1 MQGLKVK
8 YYTFNFLLLVVLLA
22 GGFLF
27 PRGLHSATVKGY
39 VIDAEDS
46 SPLANV
52 FVKITG
58 KPGSIFTNTAGYFEI
73 GDIDPENYSIEFS
86 LGGYLTYKES
96 FSVKQ
101 NDTVNLL
108 ISLTPIG
115 FRTPVIT
122 ITDEHPKSKF
132 DDMLELSAVLKD
144 KELQKNLGQTLAATL
159 KSETG
164 LSIRSMG
171 PAPSRPVFRGL
182 SGDRVLISEDGM
194 KTSDLSSTSP
204 DHSFTVEP
212 FTIERV
218 EVIRGPKVLLKSSTT
233 IGGIINVV
241 RNEVPKFIPLNFTLK
256 LGGFG
261 ESSNNGYLGSSVV
274 EIPVRN
280 FVLRGEAS
288 YRKTGDMKTPLGSL
302 KNSDI
307 KTLNFS
313 GGMSF
318 INDWGYIGTSIREYK
333 TDYGIPGG
341 FVGSHPNGV
350 DISMLKRQYNLKFHY
365 DISST
370 YLDHID
376 IEATRVYY
384 KHTEFERADVI
395 GSEFRIVNYLGF
407 ANLYHNKI
415 GFLNRGTAG
424 VSFEARDFNIGGFV
438 FSPPSKSLN
447 TSLYI
452 NEEITAGDKWNFELS
467 ARYNFDRITPQ
478 QNIQLA
484 NLDTLYQRT
493 FNTFSLSG
501 SAIYSPVK
509 YLNIGFNLSRSS
521 RVPTIEELYSDGPHL
536 AAYSYEI
543 GNPDLEDEKGIGS
556 EIFMYFKNK
565 QTYLMVT
572 GFYNDLSNY
581 IIPRNTGRINFATL
595 LPIYQSTGVA
605 ARLYGVESQLE
616 LNPLK
621 RITFNTSLSF
631 TKGEIKGSGSPLPQ
645 IPPLRSIFELKYTHS
660 GLTLGVS
667 SEMAAAQK
675 QVDDFEEPT
684 AGYVIFGAFGQYSFS
699 TGKIIHNLSL
709 NVDNIT
715 NRVYRNHLSRIKSII
730 PEPGTNLRLVYKL
743 YY

>member
-1 MQGLKVK
+1 ML
-8 YYTFNFLLLVVLLA
+8 T
-22 GGFLF
+22 GGFL
-27 PRGLHSATVKGY
+27 LTHDVYSAAIKGY

-58 KPGSIFTNTAGYFEI
+58 KPGSTLSNSKGYFEI
-73 GDIDPENYSIEFS
+73 GEIDPGNYLVEFS

-108 ISLTPIG
+108 ISLSHLG

-132 DDMLELSAVLKD
+132 DDFLELSAVLKD
-144 KELQKNLGQTLAATL
+144 KELQRNLGQTLAFTL
-159 KSETG
+159 KNETG

-204 DHSFTVEP
+204 DHSVTVEP

-218 EVIRGPKVLLKSSTT
+218 EVIRGPKVLLKSPTT

-241 RNEVPKFIPLNFTLK
+241 RNEVPKYIPHSITLK

-261 ESSNNGYLGSSVV
+261 ETSNNGFLGSSVI
-274 EIPVRN
+274 EMPIRN

-288 YRKTGDMKTPLGSL
+288 YRKTADMKTPLGTL

-307 KTLNFS
+307 KTVNLS
-313 GGMSF
+313 GGLSF
-318 INDWGYIGTSIREYK
+318 INGFGYIGGSLREYK

-341 FVGSHPNGV
+341 FVGAHPYGV

-365 DISST
+365 DISSKH
-370 YLDHID
+370 LDHLD
-376 IEATRVYY
+376 IEASRVYY
-384 KHTEFERADVI
+384 KHTEYERDDVI
-395 GSEFRIVNYLGF
+395 GSEFRIINYLGF
-407 ANLYHNKI
+407 ANLYHNAI
-415 GFLNRGTAG
+415 GFTNRGVAG

-438 FSPPSKSLN
+438 FSPPSKSFN
-447 TSLYI
+447 VSAYI
-452 NEEITAGDKWNFELS
+452 NEELTAGKKWNFELS
-467 ARYNFDRITPQ
+467 VRYNFDRITPQ
-478 QNIQLA
+478 QSIQLS
-484 NLDTLYQRT
+484 NLDTLYRRI
-493 FNTFSLSG
+493 FNTFSVSG
-501 SAIYSPVK
+501 SVIFTPFK
-509 YLNIGFNLSRSS
+509 NFNIGINLSRSS

-543 GNPDLEDEKGIGS
+543 GNPDLEDEKGTGS
-556 EIFMYFKNK
+556 EVFLYFKNK
-565 QTYLMVT
+565 KTYFMLS

-595 LPIYQSTGVA
+595 LPIYQSIGVGA
-605 ARLYGVESQLE
+605 HLYGIESQFE
-616 LNPLK
+616 LNPAK
-621 RITFNTSLSF
+621 RFRFNASLSY

-645 IPPLRSIFELKYTHS
+645 IPPLRSVVELKYLNS

-667 SEMAAAQK
+667 SEMAASQK
-675 QVDDFEEPT
+675 QVDEFEEPT
-684 AGYVIFGAFGQYSFS
+684 SGYVIFGAFGQYSLT
-699 TGKIIHNLSL
+699 TGKIIHNFSL
-709 NVDNIT
+709 NIDNIT

-730 PEPGTNLRLVYKL
+730 PEPGTNLRMVYKL